1 MKGIV
6 FSEFIEM
13 VEEVFGAD
21 VADRIIVDSELP
33 SGGAYTSVGTYD
45 HAEMLTLVTHLAE
58 VTGTEVVDLVRA
70 FGQHLCGRFTQLYSG
85 FFEGV
90 EGIFDFLETI
100 EDHVH
105 VEVQKLYPDA
115 ELPRFFTERP
125 DADTLVMTYSSRR
138 PFAALA
144 HGLILGSIDHF
155 GEQIEVT
162 MEDLSE
168 GAGNQARFVLRRAG
182 H

>member
-13 VEEVFGAD
+13 VEDVFGPE
-21 VADRIIVDSELP
+21 VADRIIMDSQLP

-45 HAEMLTLVTHLAE
+45 HSEMLALVQRLAE
-58 VTGTEVVDLVRA
+58 LTDSSVEELVRR
-70 FGQHLCGRFTQLYSG
+70 FGHYLCGRFVRLYGS
-85 FFEGV
+85 FFQGV
-90 EGIFDFLETI
+90 EGVFDFLETI
-100 EDHVH
+100 DEHVH

-115 ELPRFFTERP
+115 ELPRFSTQRP
-125 DADTLVMTYSSRR
+125 DANTLVMTYQSKR

-155 GEQIEVT
+155 GEAVSVV
-162 MEDLSE
+162 MEDLSA
-168 GAGNQARFVLRRAG
+168 GQGNQARFVLRREG

>member
-1 MKGIV
+1 VKGIV

-13 VEEVFGAD
+13 VEDVFGPE
-21 VADRIIVDSELP
+21 VADRIIMDSHLP

-45 HAEMLTLVTHLAE
+45 HSEMLALVQRLAE
-58 VTGTEVVDLVRA
+58 LTDSSVEELVRR
-70 FGQHLCGRFTQLYSG
+70 FGQHLCGRFARLYGS
-85 FFEGV
+85 FFQGAEGL
-90 EGIFDFLETI
+90 FDFLETI
-100 EDHVH
+100 DEHVH

-115 ELPRFFTERP
+115 ELPRFSTQRP
-125 DADTLVMTYSSRR
+125 DPNTLVMTYESKR

-155 GEQIEVT
+155 GEAVSVV
-162 MEDLSE
+162 MEDLSA
-168 GAGNQARFVLRRAG
+168 GQGNQARFVLRRDG